1 MPLGLGFFIGILASI
16 MGVGGGFLMIPAMI
30 YLIGMPTTV
39 VIGTS
44 LFQIS
49 FVTAVTTFLHAV
61 NNYTVDVVLALSL
74 IVGGV
79 VGAQFGSSAGAY
91 LRGEQLRIL
100 LALIVL
106 AVCIKLGHDLVVMPD
121 DLYSIGAVG
130 LLMPVRARLA
140 RLIVVLGL
148 ATLPGGAAPQAQNLV
163 ADLSHHLIA
172 ITTAFVGTQVVAFG
186 VARQTT
192 SSSRSRAPGRIWS
205 CGANRASP
213 ASG

>member
-74 IVGGV
+74 IVGVV
-79 VGAQFGSSAGAY
+79 VGAQFGSQ
-91 LRGEQLRIL
+91 RRRL
-100 LALIVL
+100 LAGRAAAHPARAHRARGLHQARPRPGRHARRPVL
-106 AVCIKLGHDLVVMPD
+106 HR
-121 DLYSIGAVG
+121 AVG
-130 LLMPVRARLA
+130 LSRCPC
-140 RLIVVLGL
+140 
-148 ATLPGGAAPQAQNLV
+148 APA
-163 ADLSHHLIA
+163 
-172 ITTAFVGTQVVAFG
+172 
-186 VARQTT
+186 
-192 SSSRSRAPGRIWS
+192 
-205 CGANRASP
+205 
-213 ASG
+213 